1 MQVIAVPTRYPM
13 GPAATPEPTLTAAPA
28 LLCLSNCPDRASAD
42 RIARD
47 LVDRRLAACVN
58 LLPGVDSVYR
68 WQGAVQT
75 GSEVMLLIKTMPEH
89 LQAVTARIVEL
100 RPYELPEVI
109 ALESSGGLAGYLDW
123 IASETGAGQQ
133 V

>member
-1 MQVIAVPTRYPM
+1 MDPAV
-13 GPAATPEPTLTAAPA
+13 TLAPNLSAAPA

-47 LVDRRLAACVN
+47 LVERRLAACVN
-58 LLPGVDSVYR
+58 LLPGIESVYR
-68 WQGAVQT
+68 WQGALET
-75 GSEVMLLIKTMPEH
+75 GSEVLLLIKTMPEH
-89 LQAVTARIVEL
+89 LEAVSARIVEL
-100 RPYELPEVI
+100 HPYELPEVI
-109 ALESSGGLAGYLDW
+109 ALQSSGGLAGYLDW